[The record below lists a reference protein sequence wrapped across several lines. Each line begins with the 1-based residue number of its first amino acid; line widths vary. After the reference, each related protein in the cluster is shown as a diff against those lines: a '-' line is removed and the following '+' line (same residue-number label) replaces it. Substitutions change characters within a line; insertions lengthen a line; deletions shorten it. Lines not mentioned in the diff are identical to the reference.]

1 MNIFIILS
9 YFTSNTAVGKVLIV
23 IDLHSN
29 TFS

>member
-9 YFTSNTAVGKVLIV
+9 YFTSNTAMGNVLIV
-23 IDLHSN
+23 IDLDSN